1 MVKHKKVGGSKENP
15 KQGHIN
21 HPNVTDAPAKGH
33 NPKGGGGTTSQACGK
48 ASPAKP
54 E

>member
-1 MVKHKKVGGSKENP
+1 MVKHKKVAGGKEAT

-21 HPNVTDAPAKGH
+21 HPNVTEAPGKGQ
-33 NPKGGGGTTSQACGK
+33 NPKGGGKGTSRACGK
-48 ASPAKP
+48 ASPAKA

>member
-1 MVKHKKVGGSKENP
+1 MVKHKKVGGSKEAT

-33 NPKGGGGTTSQACGK
+33 NPHGGGKGTSQAPGK
-48 ASPAKP
+48 ANPAKP